1 MLGRKVGMTR
11 IFDDKGRV
19 VPVTVVELGPCFV
32 TQIKTADKDGYNAI
46 QMGFGQAKRL
56 NKPSRGHLKGLPDLR
71 HLHEVRTDDTGKYQ
85 VGQQLTV
92 GLFSVGDLVDV
103 IGQSKG
109 HGFAGVMKRYHM
121 AGGPATHGQSDRQR
135 HIGSIGTSNTPGWVN
150 KGHRMPG
157 HFGDVRVT
165 VQNLKVVLVDPE
177 RNLVALRGAVPGAK
191 QGLLFIR
198 KAVKQ

>member
-1 MLGRKVGMTR
+1 MTR
-11 IFDDKGRV
+11 IFDDTGRV

-32 TQIKTADKDGYNAI
+32 TQIKTADRDGYNAI
-46 QMGFGQAKRL
+46 QLGFGQAKRL

-71 HLHEVRTDDTGKYQ
+71 HLHEVRTDDIGKYQ

-109 HGFAGVMKRYHM
+109 HGFAGVMKRHHM

-135 HIGSIGTSNTPGWVN
+135 HIGAIATTNTPGWVN

-177 RNLVALRGAVPGAK
+177 RNLVALRGAVPGAN

>member
-1 MLGRKVGMTR
+1 MTR